1 MELPEPNG
9 KNSGLGFDM
18 GVTED
23 KSVKYG
29 RPQVCTKINKLYKVF
44 TD

>member
-18 GVTED
+18 GVAED
-23 KSVKYG
+23 KSMKYR
-29 RPQVCTKINKLYKVF
+29 RPQVCYMYKK
-44 TD
+44 

>member
-18 GVTED
+18 GVAED
-23 KSVKYG
+23 KSIKYG
-29 RPQVCTKINKLYKVF
+29 RAGVCTTIK
-44 TD
+44 